1 MRIQLLPAQ
10 APERFS
16 VSPALSRAI
25 GEYLGPSTAF
35 TKQDI
40 VMATWE
46 YIKRRNLIKEDDCRV
61 VVCDYALTEVL
72 ECVSLPFTSI
82 IPALKP
88 HLTPVRTVDLEYT
101 LSLDGAKEDEVL
113 DEKFFDVDVS
123 DVCEVTRA
131 RTRALRDWDEL
142 QQEQRKEL
150 AMLKRQERDIVERLH
165 SVALKHEWMR
175 QFAADPCGF
184 TSELAKSQDADQQV
198 RSLLGP
204 IAGAC
209 NTIALMACR
218 AARACVWSRSCLQR
232 PSRTTRC
239 CRPRTSSRSRGS
251 ARSRPTCS
259 QPLGRCRR
267 CEPRIR
273 VLRPTCPKHGS
284 ARFTRAAWRIGPRR
298 LSPQIGLCLSRP
310 QQLTVTRS

>member
-1 MRIQLLPAQ
+1 MLLSNLPTGKQWTSFQKASHDVDGLEITRTGSVPHTVRIQLLPAQ

-16 VSPALSRAI
+16 ISPVLAGAI

-46 YIKRRNLIKEDDCRV
+46 YIKRGNLIKEDDCRV
-61 VVCDYALTEVL
+61 VVCDYTLAEVL

-101 LSLDGAKEDEVL
+101 LTLDGAKENEVL

-123 DVCEVTRA
+123 AVCEVTRA

-150 AMLKRQERDIVERLH
+150 ALLKRQERDIVERLH
-165 SVALKHEWMR
+165 RVALKHEWMR

-184 TSELAKSQDADQQV
+184 TSELAKSQDADQLV
-198 RSLLGP
+198 RGRLTHWELFWQP
-204 IAGAC
+204 HADIWLV
-209 NTIALMACR
+209 ALPLVRPDPVGGGGGRRRAA
-218 AARACVWSRSCLQR
+218 AARA
-232 PSRTTRC
+232 
-239 CRPRTSSRSRGS
+239 
-251 ARSRPTCS
+251 A
-259 QPLGRCRR
+259 
-267 CEPRIR
+267 
-273 VLRPTCPKHGS
+273 VL
-284 ARFTRAAWRIGPRR
+284 AAVGP
-298 LSPQIGLCLSRP
+298 
-310 QQLTVTRS
+310 

>member
-1 MRIQLLPAQ
+1 VRIQLLPAQ
-10 APERFS
+10 SPERFS
-16 VSPALSRAI
+16 ISPTLSRAI

-61 VVCDYALTEVL
+61 VVCDYTLAEVL

-101 LSLDGAKEDEVL
+101 LSLDGVKENEVL

-131 RTRALRDWDEL
+131 RARALRDWDEL

-198 RSLLGP
+198 RRPRLV
-204 IAGAC
+204 AGVFD
-209 NTIALMACR
+209 TIVLKVCCAT
-218 AARACVWSRSCLQR
+218 RACAWSRSCPQR

-239 CRPRTSSRSRGS
+239 CHPRTSSRSRGS
-251 ARSRPTCS
+251 ARSRLTCL

-273 VLRPTCPKHGS
+273 VLRSPWSKHGS
-284 ARFTRAAWRIGPRR
+284 VLHSGSFPFRSGFT
-298 LSPQIGLCLSRP
+298 LS
-310 QQLTVTRS
+310 